1 MEYSSSVFCVQLN
14 AQEREIQ
21 RLTGMLE
28 GGRPLAAIR
37 KDCSC
42 ICKDKLH
49 KLNSLAKEV
58 EVLGLQNKELEQKLK
73 GGKEFKI

>member
-1 MEYSSSVFCVQLN
+1 
-14 AQEREIQ
+14 
-21 RLTGMLE
+21 MLE

-42 ICKDKLH
+42 TCKDKLQ
-49 KLNSLAKEV
+49 KMNCLAKEV
-58 EVLGLQNKELEQKLK
+58 EMLSLKNKELEQKVE

>member
-1 MEYSSSVFCVQLN
+1 M
-14 AQEREIQ
+14 
-21 RLTGMLE
+21 GMLE

-42 ICKDKLH
+42 TCKDKLH

-58 EVLGLQNKELEQKLK
+58 EILDLKNKELEQKVK
-73 GGKEFKI
+73 GGKELKI